1 MSRTATTHARQQAAA
16 ITNVASGVL
25 QRKCACGTHT
35 IAGGEC
41 ASCQKGKTSATL
53 RRAATNVQPVNEV
66 PPIMHE
72 VLRSPGQPL
81 DSDTRNFFEHRF
93 NHDLSGVHAQSD
105 SSSSMSGEMSVSRP
119 SGPDEQQAE
128 RVADQLT
135 DRRGVNAGPSRLI
148 SDHNFSGVRI
158 HIGSLASSSA
168 RSVNALAFTVGR
180 DIVFADGQYA
190 PQSAS
195 GRRLLA
201 HELTH
206 VWQNRGR
213 LNATQVQR
221 FESPEHQDLG
231 GKYLEELFRYIQT
244 EEGQKWAKA
253 RGLDP
258 LKLVKQ
264 IDEDIAL
271 KGKKIKVRGD
281 LELTPSEIIALM
293 GDFYGTWQEL
303 QGAPKQEI
311 DDLLKTM
318 AKERKGG
325 FNANVEYEN
334 ITKGRYTKLAR
345 VNTAHFA
352 PKNREEWKRL
362 HVEAIAK
369 AKKAGADK
377 DENAF
382 QEALLMDAAGGHFL
396 TDAFAAGHLFDTI
409 KVQVA
414 IQSHLKS
421 NPISPQNPEMQTVVS
436 GLEML
441 NLAPPLVLKNI
452 HDRMNSEGFEIT
464 NPKGMHWKTFG
475 DNYLKNAQETQR
487 IAALAV
493 FISRQQISQ
502 AKKGESPDI
511 KEIVELLPDDKTIE
525 RATDQAFAYI
535 PTAVKEVVP
544 LIHRNVGMLS
554 TLKPKWYLGGPVGP
568 YIGKSILGTISDPH
582 RIKELEDYD
591 RRKML
596 DSSTPY
602 PTAPLIRIEFP

>member
-1 MSRTATTHARQQAAA
+1 MKVGYQTSTQVTNSVATGLMGGR
-16 ITNVASGVL
+16 IL
-25 QRKCACGTHT
+25 QRQCACGTHT
-35 IAGGEC
+35 VAGGEC
-41 ASCQKGKTSATL
+41 ATCQREQTSNTL
-53 RRAATNVQPVNEV
+53 RRSATNAEPVPEV
-66 PPIMHE
+66 PPTVYE

-81 DSDTRNFFEHRF
+81 DSDTRTFFEHRF
-93 NHDLSGVHAQSD
+93 NHDLSRVHAQSY
-105 SSSSMSGEMSVSRP
+105 SSNPISGESVSRP
-119 SGPDEQQAE
+119 SDPEERQAE

-135 DRRGVNAGPSRLI
+135 DRPGVNTRPARLI
-148 SDHNFSGVRI
+148 SGHSFSGVRI
-158 HIGSLASSSA
+158 HTGSHASASA
-168 RSVNALAFTVGR
+168 RSVNALAYTVGQN
-180 DIVFADGQYA
+180 IVFAEGQYA

-206 VWQNRGR
+206 VCQNRVESNG
-213 LNATQVQR
+213 THVQR

-231 GKYLEELFRYIQT
+231 GKHLEELFQFIQT
-244 EEGQKWAKA
+244 EEGEKWAKA

-264 IDEDIAL
+264 MAQDIVL
-271 KGKKIKVRGD
+271 KGKKIRVRAD

-293 GDFYGTWQEL
+293 GDFYRTWQEL
-303 QGAPKQEI
+303 QSAPKQEI
-311 DDLLKTM
+311 DQLLATM

-345 VNTAHFA
+345 INTAHFA

-369 AKKAGADK
+369 AKKAGADN

-421 NPISPQNPEMQTVVS
+421 NPIRPENPEMQTVVGGMEMG
-436 GLEML
+436 GL
-441 NLAPPLVLKNI
+441 AAPLVLKNI

-464 NPKGMHWKTFG
+464 NAKGMHWKTFG

-493 FISRQQISQ
+493 FISRQQITE
-502 AKKGESPDI
+502 AKKGESPDV
-511 KEIVELLPDDKTIE
+511 KEVVELLPDDKTIE
-525 RATDQAFAYI
+525 RATDQALAYI
-535 PTAVKEVVP
+535 PAAVKEVVP
-544 LIHRNVGMLS
+544 LIHRNIGMLD

-568 YIGKSILGTISDPH
+568 FIGKSILGTISDPH